1 MGGVILGGV
10 SVAVGV
16 LVVAPIADRSASD
29 DSPSSKA
36 AIVLVFLGLVLIV
49 LSAAL
54 YSGAALLRWHRRRRT
69 WTNS

>member
-1 MGGVILGGV
+1 L
-10 SVAVGV
+10 
-16 LVVAPIADRSASD
+16 
-29 DSPSSKA
+29 
-36 AIVLVFLGLVLIV
+36 LVFPGLVLIV